1 MNENL
6 SLTHEELLICER
18 LRSLR
23 MSGMA
28 DAFESQMLDPNADL
42 APFIERFTEIVN
54 HEWQIRYDKK
64 FKRYLKQAHLRYPDA
79 DLDETIYDPA
89 RKLDTDAIERLA
101 TCHWIDEGK
110 NLLIT
115 GMTSSGKTHLSNALC
130 ISALRQLKT
139 VRYIRANTLM
149 LELEQAR
156 LKSTYL
162 EYVTALSKLDLL
174 AIDDFGLMELDLD
187 KCRDLFE
194 VIDGRDGRR
203 STIIISQFPIKS
215 WFDLFR
221 EHTYADA
228 CLARITDKRHS
239 YRLEMMNILALQY
252 PDSGKLS
259 TDVPDVD
266 TGIDWLVYL
275 ARYSQQCQ
283 AQSHFVV
290 RSRLDIVE
298 NTEIMVGP
306 NQSFYCGTLRPDCRP
321 FRTGIFKMNGI
332 SMREAEK

>member
-1 MNENL
+1 MRGDITLN
-6 SLTHEELLICER
+6 HEELIICER
-18 LRSLR
+18 LRALK

-28 DAFESQMLDPNADL
+28 DAFEDQMLDPNADL
-42 APFIERFTEIVN
+42 VPFIERFTKIVDK
-54 HEWQIRYDKK
+54 EWQLRYDKK
-64 FKRYLKQAHLRYPDA
+64 FKRYLKKAHLRYPDA
-79 DLDETIYDPA
+79 DIDETIYDPA
-89 RKLDTDAIERLA
+89 RKLDTTAIERLA
-101 TCHWIDEGK
+101 SCHWIDEGK

-115 GMTSSGKTHLSNALC
+115 GMTSSGKTYLSNALC
-130 ISALRQLKT
+130 ISALRQMKT

-156 LKSTYL
+156 IKNEYL
-162 EYVTALSKLDLL
+162 EMVTQLSNLDLL

-215 WFDLFR
+215 WFDLFK

-239 YRLEMMNILALQY
+239 YRLEM
-252 PDSGKLS
+252 
-259 TDVPDVD
+259 
-266 TGIDWLVYL
+266 
-275 ARYSQQCQ
+275 
-283 AQSHFVV
+283 
-290 RSRLDIVE
+290 
-298 NTEIMVGP
+298 
-306 NQSFYCGTLRPDCRP
+306 
-321 FRTGIFKMNGI
+321 NGI